1 MGAVLILGSSRRF
14 RGKGYVCFLDV
25 LGFSDDVL
33 ANWGT
38 GHSDPLETMLAIKRE
53 MPGFESV
60 EDDGASESVRQYV
73 CRVSTV
79 SDTVTICF
87 GYSNKIII
95 GDLVLGLEAIL
106 ANVAYVWSTFILNGY
121 TIRGGID
128 FGDIYWDEGDL
139 IGPAF
144 INAYRLESQVA
155 KNSRVVVSSQLNQ
168 VFADIA
174 GKHRSPLTDHLFGN
188 FRRDVDGYVIVDPG
202 ILYKSDDERESL
214 MKALRR
220 MRDALPRGI
229 IREKYTSLIAMMGD
243 GERRG
248 LNNDD
253 IGMY

>member
-1 MGAVLILGSSRRF
+1 MILGSSRRF

-38 GHSDPLETMLAIKRE
+38 GHSDPLEKILAIKRE

-73 CRVSTV
+73 CRVSTI

-106 ANVAYVWSTFILNGY
+106 ANVAYVWSTCILNGY

-155 KNSRVVVSSQLNQ
+155 KNSRVVVSSQLNE
-168 VFADIA
+168 VFADLA

-229 IREKYTSLIAMMGD
+229 IREKYTPLIAMMGE

-248 LNNDD
+248 LSKDD

>member
-1 MGAVLILGSSRRF
+1 MILGSSRRF
-14 RGKGYVCFLDV
+14 KGQGYVCFLDV
-25 LGFSDDVL
+25 LGFSNDVL

-38 GHSDPLETMLAIKRE
+38 GQSDPIGKLLAIKRE

-60 EDDGASESVRQYV
+60 EDDGASESARQYV
-73 CRVSTV
+73 CRVSMI

-87 GYSNKIII
+87 GYSDKIII

-128 FGDIYWDEGDL
+128 FGDIYWDEGEL
-139 IGPAF
+139 IGPAL

-155 KNSRVVVSSQLNQ
+155 KNSRVIVSSQLNRI
-168 VFADIA
+168 FADLV
-174 GKHRSPLTDHLFGN
+174 GKHRGTLVDHLFRN

-220 MRDALPRGI
+220 MRDALPRGS
-229 IREKYTSLIAMMGD
+229 IREKYTPLIAMMGE

-248 LNNDD
+248 LRNDD
-253 IGMY
+253 IGAY

>member
-1 MGAVLILGSSRRF
+1 MILGSSRQF
-14 RGKGYVCFLDV
+14 KGQGYVCFLDV
-25 LGFSDDVL
+25 LGFSNDVL

-38 GHSDPLETMLAIKRE
+38 DQSDPIGKLLAIKRE

-73 CRVSTV
+73 CRVSMI

-87 GYSNKIII
+87 GYSDKIII

-128 FGDIYWDEGDL
+128 FGDIYWDEGEL
-139 IGPAF
+139 IGPAL

-155 KNSRVVVSSQLNQ
+155 KNSRVIVSSQLNRI
-168 VFADIA
+168 FADLA
-174 GKHRSPLTDHLFGN
+174 GKHRGTLTDHLFRN

-220 MRDALPRGI
+220 MKDALPRGS
-229 IREKYTSLIAMMGD
+229 IREKYTPLIAMMGE

-248 LNNDD
+248 LRNDD
-253 IGMY
+253 IEAY